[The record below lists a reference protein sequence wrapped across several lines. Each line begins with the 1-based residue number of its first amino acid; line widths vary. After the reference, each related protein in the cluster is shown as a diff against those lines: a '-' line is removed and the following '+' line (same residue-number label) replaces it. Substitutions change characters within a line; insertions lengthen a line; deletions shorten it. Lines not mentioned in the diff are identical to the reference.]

1 MFDDSASKIIG
12 KTALEM
18 ATIKEESEINY
29 RKVLNSAK
37 YRQFNFLVKTS
48 MESWNDEQRLKMSVA
63 NAELVNYK
71 DEKHVKRLK
80 AEIEALKTEKWKKKC
95 FTNQDGNSLLSFY
108 LFSYTNRPLYFCFL
122 WPQNNIWILT
132 KFTSNFFFG
141 FFNHVSEM
149 HSFELFQFLSPFYVL
164 E

>member
-1 MFDDSASKIIG
+1 MNSENMYFWALHLSKSLCLHLYQLIVYNFQWITMFDDSASKIIG

-80 AEIEALKTEKWKKKC
+80 AEIEALKTE
-95 FTNQDGNSLLSFY
+95 N
-108 LFSYTNRPLYFCFL
+108 
-122 WPQNNIWILT
+122 
-132 KFTSNFFFG
+132 
-141 FFNHVSEM
+141 
-149 HSFELFQFLSPFYVL
+149 
-164 E
+164 

>member
-80 AEIEALKTEKWKKKC
+80 AEIEALKTENWKKM
-95 FTNQDGNSLLSFY
+95 FY
-108 LFSYTNRPLYFCFL
+108 
-122 WPQNNIWILT
+122 
-132 KFTSNFFFG
+132 
-141 FFNHVSEM
+141 
-149 HSFELFQFLSPFYVL
+149 
-164 E
+164 